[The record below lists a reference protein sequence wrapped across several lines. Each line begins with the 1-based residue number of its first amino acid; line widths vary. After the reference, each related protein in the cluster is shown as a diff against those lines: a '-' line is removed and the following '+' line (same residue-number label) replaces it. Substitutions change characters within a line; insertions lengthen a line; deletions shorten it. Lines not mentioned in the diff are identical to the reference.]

1 MPDPLGAIE
10 YTWRLWAAAPFL
22 GYLAGSIPFGLILTR
37 LAGRGDLRA
46 IGSGNIGATNVLRT
60 GSKALA
66 ALTLLLDAAKGGVPV
81 WLAGDAFGQDFAVMT
96 GLGAVLGHA
105 FPVWLRLDDLP
116 GAAAGL
122 GTLVVVGIGFALLTV
137 GGLNLI
143 SGTGLAV
150 ILAAGFFAWGGKA
163 VATTLGCLIAI
174 AWPVGLAA
182 CAVWLAL
189 AAVFRFSSLGALGA
203 LIAAPVLAHFLTDLQ
218 RTEFAAFL
226 AAFILVRHHANI
238 RRLLRGEEPKI
249 AFARKAPGATK
260 PGQK

>member
-10 YTWRLWAAAPFL
+10 YTWRLWAAAPFI
-22 GYLAGSIPFGLILTR
+22 GYLAGSIPFGLILIR
-37 LAGRGDLRA
+37 LAGHGDLRA

-60 GSKALA
+60 GSPMLA

-105 FPVWLRLDDLP
+105 FPVWLRLGDLP
-116 GAAAGL
+116 GAAAEL
-122 GTLVVVGIGFALLTV
+122 GTLAVVGIGFALLTV
-137 GGLNLI
+137 GGLNLV
-143 SGTGLAV
+143 SGVGLAV

-182 CAVWLAL
+182 GAVWLAL
-189 AAVFRFSSLGALGA
+189 AALFRFSSLAALGA
-203 LIAAPVLAHFLTDLQ
+203 LIAAPVLAHFLADLQ

-238 RRLLRGEEPKI
+238 RRLVRGEEPRISFTAGK
-249 AFARKAPGATK
+249 KE
-260 PGQK
+260 

>member
-1 MPDPLGAIE
+1 MPDPLGGIE
-10 YTWRLWAAAPFL
+10 YTWRLWALAPFL

-37 LAGRGDLRA
+37 LAGRGDLRD

-60 GSKALA
+60 GSTTLA
-66 ALTLLLDAAKGGVPV
+66 VLTLLLDAAKGGVPV
-81 WLAGDAFGQDFAVMT
+81 WLAGAAFGQDFAVMT
-96 GLGAVLGHA
+96 GLGAVVGHA
-105 FPVWLRLDDLP
+105 FPVWLRLGDLP

-122 GTLVVVGIGFALLTV
+122 GTLVVVGIAFALLTV
-137 GGLNLI
+137 GGLNLV
-143 SGTGLAV
+143 SGAGLAL

-189 AAVFRFSSLGALGA
+189 AAAFRYSSLAALGA
-203 LIAAPVLAHFLTDLQ
+203 LIAAPVLAHFLADLQ

-238 RRLLRGEEPKI
+238 RRLVRGEEPRISFTAGK
-249 AFARKAPGATK
+249 KE
-260 PGQK
+260 